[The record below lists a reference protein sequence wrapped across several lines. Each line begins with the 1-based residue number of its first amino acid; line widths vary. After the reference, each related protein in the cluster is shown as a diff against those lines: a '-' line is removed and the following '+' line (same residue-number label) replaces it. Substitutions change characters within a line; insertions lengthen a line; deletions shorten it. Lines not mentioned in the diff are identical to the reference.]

1 MSKKLGFI
9 GAGNMAKA
17 MMGGIIK
24 NKIISCDEIIA
35 SEEIFEMSKKL
46 GFIGAG
52 NMAKAMMGGII
63 KNKIISCD
71 EIIASDAYAPSLAAA
86 KESLNIETTENNLKV
101 IEESEVVV
109 LAVKPQYYAAVIN
122 EIKDHVRENQII
134 VTIAPGQTLERLN
147 SLFAKDVKIV
157 RTMPN
162 TPALVCE
169 GITGVCHNDLVTKEE
184 LDYVCN
190 ILSGFGEA
198 EVVGENLMDVVVS
211 VSGSSPAYV
220 YMFIEAL
227 ADGAVADG
235 MPRDKAYKFAAQAV
249 MGSAKM
255 VLETGKHPGELKDMV
270 CSPGGTTIEAVRVLE
285 EKGFRS
291 SIIECIGGEMDI
303 RLPDESEF
311 RTYEE
316 GDSFIV
322 PEKSSFEVRVKTY
335 GDYCCSY
342 KDK

>member
-17 MMGGIIK
+17 MMGGIIR
-24 NKIISCDEIIA
+24 NEIIPC
-35 SEEIFEMSKKL
+35 E
-46 GFIGAG
+46 
-52 NMAKAMMGGII
+52 
-63 KNKIISCD
+63 
-71 EIIASDAYAPSLAAA
+71 EIIASDAYAPSLASAR
-86 KESLNIETTENNLKV
+86 ESLNIETTESNLKV
-101 IEESEVVV
+101 IEEAEVVV

-122 EIKDHVRENQII
+122 EVKEHIRENQII

-147 SLFAKDVKIV
+147 SLFGRDVKIV

-190 ILSGFGEA
+190 ILSGFGEV

-227 ADGAVADG
+227 ADGAVLDG

-255 VLETGKHPGELKDMV
+255 VLDTGKHPGELKDMV

-291 SIIECIGGEMDI
+291 AIIECM
-303 RLPDESEF
+303 
-311 RTYEE
+311 
-316 GDSFIV
+316 
-322 PEKSSFEVRVKTY
+322 KSCINKAR
-335 GDYCCSY
+335 GL
-342 KDK
+342 

>member
-17 MMGGIIK
+17 MMGGIIR
-24 NKIISCDEIIA
+24 NEIIPC
-35 SEEIFEMSKKL
+35 E
-46 GFIGAG
+46 
-52 NMAKAMMGGII
+52 
-63 KNKIISCD
+63 
-71 EIIASDAYAPSLAAA
+71 EIIASDAYAPSLASAR
-86 KESLNIETTENNLKV
+86 ESLNIETTESNLKV
-101 IEESEVVV
+101 IEEAEVVV
-109 LAVKPQYYAAVIN
+109 LAVKPQYYASVIN
-122 EIKDHVRENQII
+122 EVKDHIRENQII

-147 SLFAKDVKIV
+147 SLFDRDVKIV

-190 ILSGFGEA
+190 ILSGFGEV

-255 VLETGKHPGELKDMV
+255 VLDTGKHPGELKDMV

-291 SIIECIGGEMDI
+291 AIIECM
-303 RLPDESEF
+303 
-311 RTYEE
+311 
-316 GDSFIV
+316 
-322 PEKSSFEVRVKTY
+322 KSCVNKAR
-335 GDYCCSY
+335 GL
-342 KDK
+342 